1 MTLADTGRGGYSY
14 NYYWGGYS
22 YTINNFLYWQVK
34 PLYEMVY
41 SIRVSTPPYSIQVSA
56 YTSIRLY
63 EYPPHLKFYSSLGTT
78 ISLAPQI
85 LN

>member
-22 YTINNFLYWQVK
+22 YTINNFLYWRVK

-41 SIRVSTPPYSIQVSA
+41 SIRVSTPPLIVYEYPLIRVSA
-56 YTSIRLY
+56 YTSIRTEL
-63 EYPPHLKFYSSLGTT
+63 
-78 ISLAPQI
+78 
-85 LN
+85 